1 MEISVIGRYDIREM
15 QKLTVSR
22 LFTVLPAA
30 IALTI
35 ILMVS
40 GCLSF
45 FQTDKNINTNG
56 DYITEIGKS
65 KTTTIEATLSRSGEY
80 GISFA
85 YIDSHWLLAEKLIIE
100 TECCT
105 VQLDTPEPVRV
116 DNGKGA
122 VIETDTIK
130 VSRNLLE
137 QILES
142 EKPVIS
148 LVGKQGTVIIEMG
161 SESKQNLKE
170 LLDYKTMDFPET

>member
-1 MEISVIGRYDIREM
+1 MERYDIREM
-15 QKLTVSR
+15 QKITVSR
-22 LFTVLPAA
+22 RFTVLLAA
-30 IALTI
+30 VALTAM
-35 ILMVS
+35 LMFS

-45 FQTDKNINTNG
+45 FQTDKIINTNG

-65 KTTTIEATLSRSGEY
+65 KTTTIEATLSRNGEY

-85 YIDSHWLLAEKLIIE
+85 YIDSHWLLAEKMIIE
-100 TECCT
+100 TDCCI
-105 VQLDTPEPVRV
+105 VQLDSPEPVRV

-130 VSRNLLE
+130 VRRNLLE

-142 EKPVIS
+142 ESPVIS
-148 LVGKQGTVIIEMG
+148 LLGKQGTVIIEMG

-170 LLDYKTMDFPET
+170 LLDYGTKKFPET